1 MSPIHVVV
9 LLLFSVLIVH
19 VCCSRTVTASPP
31 LLLFVDMD
39 GFRHDYLAR
48 LDQKKIPNF
57 RFFIENGVKARF
69 VRNIF
74 PSVTFATQTTLMT
87 GLYAESHGV
96 VQNNFFDPVFNE
108 TFYMEIMHQNFESK
122 WFDNG
127 GEPVWATNEKA
138 GHNRRSGVILLPGN
152 LAPIQG
158 VHQKVLPNSYLY
170 NTTQEIPYNYRIDTI
185 INWFTDS
192 SDPINFGVLYFPEP
206 DESGHYFGPDSEI
219 IDKKIY
225 ELDIALGYLRYKLE
239 QHGLFEKM
247 NIIITSDH
255 GMVKY
260 QNKSVNLDIILD
272 RSVYRTVSEG
282 RNVITQIIPSPGYY
296 GYLKHITC

>member
-1 MSPIHVVV
+1 MSQIHVVV
-9 LLLFSVLIVH
+9 VLLFSVLIVY
-19 VCCSRTVTASPP
+19 VFCSRTVPESPP

-48 LDQKKIPNF
+48 LDQTKIPNF
-57 RFFIENGVKARF
+57 RFFIKNGVKARF

-127 GEPVWATNEKA
+127 GEPVWATNEIA
-138 GHNRRSGVILLPGN
+138 GHNRRSGVVLLPGN

-225 ELDIALGYLRYKLE
+225 ELDIALGYLRHKLE

-260 QNKSVNLDIILD
+260 QNKSVNLDMILD

-282 RNVITQIIPSPGYY
+282 RNVVTQIIPTPGYY
-296 GYLKHITC
+296 GYIKHITC